1 MDVSRAERS
10 DDQKIRQYECPSAD
24 PCPPEP
30 AAQLRDEKA
39 DSPLLGKKAKKSVEM
54 CDVGHTWKKIYLDL
68 TGILRLPGGCIAR
81 IVPFERFG
89 RRQNL
94 RTRCYPLRAG
104 LMEPQTTSPL
114 PPTEEQARK
123 VAAAAADD
131 SERVRACL
139 VGPSWAVVAWTPP
152 SRSLLGQIPALDG
165 DPRNFEP
172 PSSELSVIREPCGR
186 ILSFSA
192 GFSAVRAPNLKPS

>member
-1 MDVSRAERS
+1 MDDQRDRRRADAVEDPRHPGEAAKMDVSRAERS

-68 TGILRLPGGCIAR
+68 TGILRLPDGCIAR

-89 RRQNL
+89 RRQKSEDA
-94 RTRCYPLRAG
+94 RCYPLRAG

-114 PPTEEQARK
+114 PPTEEQARIRRLRLRPPMTRK
-123 VAAAAADD
+123 
-131 SERVRACL
+131 ELGRAL
-139 VGPSWAVVAWTPP
+139 WAP
-152 SRSLLGQIPALDG
+152 LGL
-165 DPRNFEP
+165 
-172 PSSELSVIREPCGR
+172 
-186 ILSFSA
+186 
-192 GFSAVRAPNLKPS
+192 